1 MPHRAHYQLD
11 GEIIP
16 SVNDVTGLLPAEGLV
31 RWRKRVGEK
40 EATRIMREARN
51 KGTKLAEAME
61 AFRKFKHSQK
71 DEFRATCLTNWN
83 AWFMQQSGQILDVEC
98 HLVNTLDK
106 YHGSPDVVLGDSRG
120 NAVLGDDKVKKRF
133 ADYRLLMNEHA
144 YAMCD
149 SIEKADGSIVP
160 VSWQWPIR
168 QLIFWTYDPDTGEMY
183 PSPHEFDSRVYK
195 DFLTLRNVWDINA
208 RAEEY
213 FKEHAT
219 LLPSQRKTNVTIA
232 SGSDTPH
239 PRGFVSDCV
248 EAKEQDTSSGLGGV
262 PGTTC
267 D

>member
-1 MPHRAHYQLD
+1 MPHRDHYKLD

-31 RWRKRVGEK
+31 RWRNRVGEK
-40 EATRIMREARN
+40 ESARIMREARN
-51 KGTKLAEAME
+51 KGTKLAKAME
-61 AFRKFKHSQK
+61 AFRKFQHLHK
-71 DEFRATCLTNWN
+71 DEFRAACITNWN
-83 AWFMQQSGQILDVEC
+83 KWFMRQELELLEVEC

-106 YHGSPDVVLGDSRG
+106 YHGSPDGVWRDLDGD
-120 NAVLGDDKVKKRF
+120 AVLGDDKVKKRF

-149 SIEKADGSIVP
+149 SIEKTDGSIVP
-160 VSWQWPIR
+160 VPWKWPIR

-213 FKEHAT
+213 FKEHAV
-219 LLPSQRKTNVTIA
+219 LLPSQRKANGTIA
-232 SGSDTPH
+232 PSSVVPH
-239 PRGFVSDCV
+239 PRGVVSDTPPV
-248 EAKEQDTSSGLGGV
+248 AL
-262 PGTTC
+262 
-267 D
+267 